1 MKLFTEL
8 FAESRGGS
16 FPIQANYKKNCP
28 KFCAYITRQANT
40 VSPKVLFDELIRNAL
55 DAVSKQFR
63 GDVRALGKVCAFP
76 VGGGAFAVT
85 DNGCGID
92 VTTATTNVVTL
103 GDSGSSPA
111 DEALSGTAHHFGIGM
126 KQLLPKFDL
135 YFYSKRDGS
144 PIISFKLA
152 SLKGGLV
159 DFDGGITMHD
169 VESLPQDTSF
179 VIGEKSRGKT
189 GVGAG
194 SHAKSVRQFFV
205 ENAQGTYVV
214 AAPKEAGFK
223 GWQALVTKKAKNQD
237 RAVVRWVNERYA
249 EAPCTIKIARTAKN
263 NDGVGAFLT
272 VTGLLNK
279 FEKAGAKPFL
289 VHDNVEGYGEVSL
302 RFSIGKIDSGSHGDI
317 PAHSIAA
324 IQLHER
330 VTLPSMNVSAH
341 KRILAQLG
349 LRHLAE
355 RGLRLIVELHDTDR
369 FDMTNDRQHIA
380 DLINGGGVE
389 ISSLVEAIASS
400 VELPAEILEMERSIS
415 AETAKSETKGCEDWL
430 RKHAFGG
437 SVNTRIDGSAT
448 GGNPSEDRDER
459 RNIDTNKKPRLW
471 CHWPKR
477 ENAKPSTN
485 EGQDGGDKG
494 TAIPGHAIVEVAWD
508 LTYDGEGSPLTSFT
522 PPNPAYPAGAVS
534 LCLDHPAN
542 KAGIDSTRMALSGNA
557 KEKVSDEIVIRAYQA
572 TKKAAIQ
579 SQLTFIVTQ
588 GLKSSLMDVTD
599 DQVQAMMA
607 WSYNDH
613 NSVVL
618 KRNSLLS

>member
-1 MKLFTEL
+1 MKPFAEL
-8 FAESRGGS
+8 FAESREGL
-16 FPIQANYKKNCP
+16 FPVPINYKKNCP
-28 KFCAYITRQANT
+28 KFCAYINRQANT

-55 DAVSKQFR
+55 DAVSKQFG
-63 GDVRALGKVCAFP
+63 GDAKTHGKVCAFP
-76 VGGGAFAVT
+76 VGRGAFAVT

-92 VTTATTNVVTL
+92 VDTATTNVVTL

-111 DEALSGTAHHFGIGM
+111 DEALSGTAQHFGIGM
-126 KQLLPKFDL
+126 KQLLTKFNL
-135 YFYSKRDGS
+135 YFYSKKTET
-144 PIISFKLA
+144 PIIGFELA

-159 DFDGGITMHD
+159 DFVGGITMHD
-169 VESLPQDTSF
+169 VKSLPQDASF
-179 VIGEKSRGKT
+179 AVGEKSRGKT

-194 SHAKSVRQFFV
+194 SHAKSVRQFFT
-205 ENAQGTYVV
+205 ENAQGTYV
-214 AAPKEAGFK
+214 AAVPKEAGLK

-289 VHDNVEGYGEVSL
+289 VHDNVKGYGEVSL

-317 PAHSIAA
+317 PTQTIVGM
-324 IQLHER
+324 QLHER
-330 VTLPSMNVSAH
+330 VILPSMSDSAH

-349 LRHLAE
+349 LRHLAD
-355 RGLRLIVELHDTDR
+355 RGLRLIAELHDTDR

-380 DLINGGGVE
+380 DLVNGGGVE
-389 ISSLVEAIASS
+389 VSSLVEAIASS
-400 VELPAEILEMERSIS
+400 VELPAEILEMERSTS
-415 AETAKSETKGCEDWL
+415 AETARNETKGCEDWL
-430 RKHAFGG
+430 KKHAFGG
-437 SVNTRIDGSAT
+437 SVNTRIDGAAT

-459 RNIDTNKKPRLW
+459 RSVDTNKKSQRW

-485 EGQDGGDKG
+485 EGQDGGSKG
-494 TAIPGHAIVEVAWD
+494 TAIPGHAIVEVTWD
-508 LTYDGEGSPLTSFT
+508 LEYKEEKDPLVSFT
-522 PPNPAYPAGAVS
+522 PPSAAYPAGAVS
-534 LCLDHPAN
+534 LCMDHPAN
-542 KAGIDSTRMALSGNA
+542 QAGIDSTRTALSGSA
-557 KEKVSDEIVIRAYQA
+557 KEDVSDEIVIRAYQA

-588 GLKSSLMDVTD
+588 GIVRSLGEITD
-599 DQVQAMMA
+599 EQVKGMMA
-607 WSYNDH
+607 WSFSDY

-618 KRNSLLS
+618 RRNSLLS